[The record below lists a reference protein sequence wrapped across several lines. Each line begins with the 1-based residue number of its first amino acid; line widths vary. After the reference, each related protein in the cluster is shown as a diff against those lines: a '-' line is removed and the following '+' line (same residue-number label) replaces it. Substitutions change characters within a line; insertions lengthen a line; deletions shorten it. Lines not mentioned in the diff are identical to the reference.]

1 MAKQANTSIKRIQID
16 KTNRFMVG
24 SIAFAAF
31 VTVFCLMASRALISQ
46 QSYQSRVIKEK
57 GKAVKQLQ
65 ENITATK
72 SLVSAYGNF
81 VSQSDNVLGGN
92 PSGTASN
99 DGDNAKIILDA
110 LPSKYDFPALA
121 TSLQGLIAGQGA
133 KINAIT
139 GTDDELKQQNTSS
152 PNPQPVEIPFQVSI
166 AGPPS
171 TIQNVITAMQR
182 SIRPIQ
188 IQTITFTADQ
198 TTLQATISGKTFY
211 QPEKSLTITTKEI
224 K

>member
-24 SIAFAAF
+24 SIAIASFI
-31 VTVFCLMASRALISQ
+31 TVFCLMASRALISQ
-46 QSYQSRVIKEK
+46 QSYQSRVIKQK
-57 GKAVKQLQ
+57 GIAVKQLQ
-65 ENITATK
+65 SNITATK
-72 SLVSAYGNF
+72 SLVTAYSNF

-92 PSGTASN
+92 PSGTGSN

-121 TSLQGLIAGQGA
+121 TSLQGLLSGQGA
-133 KINAIT
+133 KINGIT
-139 GTDDELKQQNTSS
+139 GTDDELKQLNSSS
-152 PNPQPVEIPFQVSI
+152 PNPQPVEIPFQVTV

-171 TIQNVITAMQR
+171 TIQNVIAAMQR

-198 TTLQATISGKTFY
+198 TNLQATISAKTFY

>member
-24 SIAFAAF
+24 SIAIASFI
-31 VTVFCLMASRALISQ
+31 TVFCLMASRALISQ
-46 QSYQSRVIKEK
+46 QSYQSRVIKQK
-57 GKAVKQLQ
+57 GVAVKQLQ
-65 ENITATK
+65 SNITATK
-72 SLVSAYGNF
+72 SLVTAYSNF

-92 PSGTASN
+92 PSGTGSN

-121 TSLQGLIAGQGA
+121 TSLQGLLSGQGA
-133 KINAIT
+133 KINGIT
-139 GTDDELKQQNTSS
+139 GTDDELKQLNSSS
-152 PNPQPVEIPFQVSI
+152 PNPQPVEIPFQVTV

-171 TIQNVITAMQR
+171 TIQNVIAAMQR

-198 TTLQATISGKTFY
+198 TNLQATISAKTFY